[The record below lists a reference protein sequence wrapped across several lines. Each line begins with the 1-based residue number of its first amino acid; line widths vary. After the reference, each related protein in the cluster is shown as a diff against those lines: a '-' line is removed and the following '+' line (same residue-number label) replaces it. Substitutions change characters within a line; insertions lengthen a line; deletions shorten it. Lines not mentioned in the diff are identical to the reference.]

1 MDTTKGGMTMEQKQV
16 IDELNYHSAQK
27 VTEMLYEMDLITF
40 DEYERLTQKNRDT
53 FSPAQEPHYGPTPKS
68 PPATSRRRRGTA
80 S

>member
-1 MDTTKGGMTMEQKQV
+1 MEQKQV

-53 FSPAQEPHYGPTPKS
+53 FSPVLAELLPKPKKKES
-68 PPATSRRRRGTA
+68 DEDIPANGEWGEA
-80 S
+80 I